1 MDLKN
6 TFIQVI
12 SLFSQSIYLFR
23 IIYEKCYTMTKKN
36 QEIILYVHIETFNY
50 ILMEILLFNYNW
62 YASILN

>member
-12 SLFSQSIYLFR
+12 SLFSQSIYYFVLFMKNATR
-23 IIYEKCYTMTKKN
+23 MTKKN
-36 QEIILYVHIETFNY
+36 QEIILYAHIETFNY

>member
-36 QEIILYVHIETFNY
+36 QEIILYAHIETFNY